1 MSHRRVLTPD
11 VGPVA
16 AGVWETLNAT
26 AKQQAVEILVKLAL
40 KHVAQEAAADARKE
54 ISCLTATAKLPPSNS
69 SA

>member
-1 MSHRRVLTPD
+1 MSHRRVLTSD
-11 VGPVA
+11 VGPIA

-26 AKQQAVEILVKLAL
+26 AKQQAVEILVTLAL
-40 KHVAQEAAADARKE
+40 KHVAEEAAADARKE

>member
-16 AGVWETLNAT
+16 AGVWETLEAA

-54 ISCLTATAKLPPSNS
+54 ISCPTATTKLRQSNS